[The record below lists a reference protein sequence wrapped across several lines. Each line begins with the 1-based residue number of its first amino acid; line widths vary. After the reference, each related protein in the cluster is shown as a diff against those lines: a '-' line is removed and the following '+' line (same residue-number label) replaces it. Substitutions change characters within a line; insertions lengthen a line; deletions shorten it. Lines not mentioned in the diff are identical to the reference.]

1 MITTRTLRRRFFS
14 MAGRLTRSA
23 RCLTLHL
30 PKGLA
35 LANPVHSRPGSIA
48 SPAVACLTEP
58 SAPDPSTRL
67 PNRLEDSCQ
76 VDPRASHAACCPD
89 HLAQH
94 RYHGLP
100 TSPLRGYRTL
110 NSAKSIGIKASL
122 SLSLA
127 SHPSTDRHGYIL
139 RVDSG

>member
-30 PKGLA
+30 PKGWPWQIQFTRA
-35 LANPVHSRPGSIA
+35 LARLRA
-48 SPAVACLTEP
+48 PAVACLTEP

-110 NSAKSIGIKASL
+110 NSAKSIAIKASL

-127 SHPSTDRHGYIL
+127 SHPSTDRHGYIPS
-139 RVDSG
+139 VDSG